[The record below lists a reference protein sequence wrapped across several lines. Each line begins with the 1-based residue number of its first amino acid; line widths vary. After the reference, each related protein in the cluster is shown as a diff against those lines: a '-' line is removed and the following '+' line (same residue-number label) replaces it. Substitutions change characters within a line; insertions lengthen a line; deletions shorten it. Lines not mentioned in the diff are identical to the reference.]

1 MKQEEAK
8 KAVDKFV
15 EKLSSTDS
23 EDQWE
28 LIDDFFEKSE
38 GIRDRQG
45 DDKYHGKEEHDYT
58 AASDSASRI
67 LLQRLDLWRCRFC
80 PSVLVERY
88 IRHNDVVD
96 RVLFWGH
103 DRTHPH
109 YGVGG
114 VSYRLRRRVC
124 QGAEKRIVIR
134 LLNLDL

>member
-8 KAVDKFV
+8 KAVDEFV
-15 EKLSSTDS
+15 EKLRSTDS
-23 EDQWE
+23 DERWE
-28 LIDDFFEKSE
+28 LIDDFFEKPE
-38 GIRDRQG
+38 GTRDRQG
-45 DDKYHGKEEHDYT
+45 DDKPRWQEEHDHIV
-58 AASDSASRI
+58 ASDFASRI

-80 PSVLVERY
+80 QGVLVERY

-96 RVLFWGH
+96 RVLFGGH
-103 DRTHPH
+103 DRTHHH

-124 QGAEKRIVIR
+124 QGAEKRIVVR